1 MDEWTKLDYYRYCLF
16 QRHVQASVKA
26 FRFPQIAMLS
36 LQEEFQRENQ
46 QLRTRRGPR
55 AGFGLRKR
63 GSVRPA
69 AGRIPIEGKPKV
81 FKVEHGELG
90 DRCFQYFSLFFS
102 MFFVVFQVPRALTA
116 EKPIPEAI
124 GSV

>member
-69 AGRIPIEGKPKV
+69 AGRIPIEGKLKV

-90 DRCFQYFSLFFS
+90 DRCFQYFSLFF
-102 MFFVVFQVPRALTA
+102 FNVFRCFSGS
-116 EKPIPEAI
+116 KSIDGREAYP
-124 GSV
+124 